1 MSQHQDDTRR
11 RVGDRVPRRFWVGVV
26 ALIIYLLLAAG
37 LGNVAGA
44 LAPAG
49 DLTADFAL
57 SHFIPLPIA
66 IGLALWFTWWSGWWR
81 DVWRNTSTL
90 SMEPRRRWLIAIPVL
105 LVALPLGQLPG
116 VPWVERGLGTVL
128 IVLVGTIMVGF
139 GEELVMRGIL
149 FTSLR
154 ERHGELV
161 TLVVTSL
168 LFGAAH
174 IVGSV
179 WAGLPPA
186 AIAFQVAA
194 LSMTGSLYYW
204 VRRVTGR
211 LWVGM
216 AIHAL
221 TDFTLYLASGEASA
235 AEAMSSSDD
244 LGPLTPVLVTI
255 QSLLVALAIAG
266 VISAAREDHRARK
279 ARRVALAS
287 QS

>member
-1 MSQHQDDTRR
+1 M
-11 RVGDRVPRRFWVGVV
+11 
-26 ALIIYLLLAAG
+26 
-37 LGNVAGA
+37 
-44 LAPAG
+44 
-49 DLTADFAL
+49 
-57 SHFIPLPIA
+57 
-66 IGLALWFTWWSGWWR
+66 
-81 DVWRNTSTL
+81 
-90 SMEPRRRWLIAIPVL
+90 
-105 LVALPLGQLPG
+105 
-116 VPWVERGLGTVL
+116 ERGLGTVM
-128 IVLVGTIMVGF
+128 IVLVGTIMVGL
-139 GEELVMRGIL
+139 GEELVIRGIL
-149 FTSLR
+149 FVSLR

-161 TLVVTSL
+161 TLLATSL

-174 IVGSV
+174 TVGSV

-186 AIAFQVAA
+186 AITFQVAF

-235 AEAMSSSDD
+235 AEAMSSRDD

-255 QSLLVALAIAG
+255 QTLLVALAIAG

-279 ARRVALAS
+279 TRRVAAEP
-287 QS
+287 QA

>member
-1 MSQHQDDTRR
+1 MSLSPDDTRPPTR
-11 RVGDRVPRRFWVGVV
+11 DRVPRRFWVGVA
-26 ALIIYLLLAAG
+26 ALVVYILFAAV
-37 LGNVAGA
+37 LGNITGA
-44 LAPAG
+44 FAPDG
-49 DLTADFAL
+49 DVTAEFAL
-57 SHFIPLPIA
+57 SHLIPLPIA
-66 IGLALWFTWWSGWWR
+66 IGLALWFVRWAGWWR
-81 DVWRNTSTL
+81 DVWSNRSTL
-90 SMEPRRRWLIAIPVL
+90 RMQPRRLWLVAIPVL
-105 LVALPLGQLPG
+105 LAALPLVQLPG
-116 VPWVERGLGTVL
+116 VPWAERGLGTVM

-139 GEELVMRGIL
+139 GEELVIRGIL
-149 FTSLR
+149 FVSLR

-161 TLVVTSL
+161 TLLVTSL

-174 IVGSV
+174 TVGSV

-186 AIAFQVAA
+186 AIAFQVAF

-255 QSLLVALAIAG
+255 QMLLVALAIAG
-266 VISAAREDHRARK
+266 VFSAAREDHRARK
-279 ARRVALAS
+279 PRRVAG
-287 QS
+287 

>member
-1 MSQHQDDTRR
+1 MVLRDDENRHGS
-11 RVGDRVPRRFWVGVV
+11 GDRVPRRFWVGVV
-26 ALIIYLLLAAG
+26 ALVIYLLFAAV
-37 LGNVAGA
+37 LGNIAGA
-44 LAPAG
+44 LAPDG
-49 DLTADFAL
+49 DLTAEFAL

-66 IGLALWFTWWSGWWR
+66 IGLALWFVWWSGWWR

-90 SMEPRRRWLIAIPVL
+90 RLEPRRRWLIAIPVL
-105 LVALPLGQLPG
+105 LVALPLGQLPS

-139 GEELVMRGIL
+139 GEEVVLRGIL
-149 FTSLR
+149 FVSLR

-161 TLVVTSL
+161 TLLVTSL

-174 IVGSV
+174 VVGSV
-179 WAGLPPA
+179 WAGVPPA
-186 AIAFQVAA
+186 AILFQVAA

-235 AEAMSSSDD
+235 AEAMASSDD
-244 LGPLTPVLVTI
+244 LGPLTPVLATI
-255 QSLLVALAIAG
+255 QSLLIALAVAG

-279 ARRVALAS
+279 ARRPIR
-287 QS
+287 

>member
-1 MSQHQDDTRR
+1 MSQPQDDTRQ

-26 ALIIYLLLAAG
+26 ALVVYILFAAV
-37 LGNVAGA
+37 LGNITGS
-44 LAPAG
+44 LAPDG
-49 DLTADFAL
+49 DVTAEFAL
-57 SHFIPLPIA
+57 SHLIPLPIA
-66 IGLALWFTWWSGWWR
+66 IGLALWFVWWAGWWR

-90 SMEPRRRWLIAIPVL
+90 RMQPRRLWLIAIPAL
-105 LVALPLGQLPG
+105 LVALPLVQLPG
-116 VPWVERGLGTVL
+116 IPWVERGFGTVM

-139 GEELVMRGIL
+139 GEELVIRGIL
-149 FTSLR
+149 FVSLR

-161 TLVVTSL
+161 TLLVTSL

-174 IVGSV
+174 TVGSV

-255 QSLLVALAIAG
+255 QSLLVALAIVG

-279 ARRVALAS
+279 ARRVTADPQA
-287 QS
+287 